1 MEKYSGAWLMYEKPV
16 KPAQYRFI
24 ERIVIDKTVFD
35 CNCKAEQKVLEN
47 AVAELKAV
55 LTAMQC
61 NTSVKCKAKAEGS
74 ITILCD
80 ASMKKEAYRIERKA
94 TAITITAS
102 DASGVLYGAFDLARS
117 LYLATLADGTDRL
130 EAPMNPLRMM
140 NHWDNIDGSIE
151 RGYSGRS
158 FFMKDG
164 KVLVDDR
171 TRFYARI
178 AASVGINGVVINN
191 VNVRGDATNL
201 INEKFRKKMQAM
213 QAIFEGYGIKLY
225 LSLNYAAPVEMG
237 VLPTSDP
244 LDKKVRKW
252 WVEKMKEFYE
262 ALPGFGGFLVK
273 ADSEGRPGPFTYGR
287 THADGAGR
295 CRKTVWRTDYLEMF
309 CI

>member
-24 ERIVIDKTVFD
+24 ERIVIDKTVFG

-244 LDKKVRKW
+244 LD
-252 WVEKMKEFYE
+252 
-262 ALPGFGGFLVK
+262 
-273 ADSEGRPGPFTYGR
+273 FTR
-287 THADGAGR
+287 R
-295 CRKTVWRTDYLEMF
+295 CRALAASL
-309 CI
+309 